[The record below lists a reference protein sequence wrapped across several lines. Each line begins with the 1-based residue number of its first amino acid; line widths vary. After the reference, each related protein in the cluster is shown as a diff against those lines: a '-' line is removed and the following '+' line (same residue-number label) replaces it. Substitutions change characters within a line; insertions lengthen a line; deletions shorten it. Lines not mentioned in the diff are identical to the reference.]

1 MTSDDDALASVVA
14 RGVAAS
20 SSWSLDEACARAVSG
35 RHLDDVGG
43 AIRDAAPC
51 VLAVERWL
59 ASLPEGTPGATV
71 VEMCGP
77 ESGHVAGML
86 LASILPPGAARE
98 VVLVDA
104 RWPADAPSSSSSSLP
119 VAHVD
124 APPVSGT
131 YRAQLTR
138 WKATTKNA
146 SHLRSLHRALRGATA
161 RDAAPLVVVSRRAPG
176 TDALRAVQM
185 YFAPAPGPVA
195 LVLEPGAPPDRVA
208 AINGKLLYRAGPSHT
223 FTARQIYPREGRR
236 RDRRRSAR
244 DVSSASASDSPERRF
259 ARHLAVASGGATENV
274 DARPIVATRNAGDE
288 VRTADDPFRPVALRV
303 TDQMAEVNAVATT
316 AAATLDSF
324 PLTDGTGR
332 RVRLIPSVPGRWV
345 AGGYADHHYVRQP
358 PEPHGVCYEARVE
371 PEENRANGEGARGER
386 TRGEGDGVR
395 DVHSGVR
402 DVHSR
407 VRDVH
412 SRVRDVHSSDG
423 AFALV
428 GFVAV
433 SAYAGDGAS
442 DVRLEE
448 DSEDPEDASEDAV
461 PRPGRALDAAQIDR
475 LCVLPGHRGI
485 GVKEALLRVA
495 DGFHAAGL
503 PVRVKTASESAAK
516 SFRRCA
522 LLAYEGFKDPT
533 RAGVAKS
540 RGVKTV
546 VVVDRDDTKAETET
560 ETTSA
565 ASRWGEDPEDTRR
578 YTSRDG
584 WRHGDENGG
593 EPSPVART
601 TPVAGTTPLANS
613 RRTAASALNRATPDT
628 VPTVA
633 RAIRDA
639 LSTDPTNASAEALGV
654 TLARRAAREPSYRET
669 YADLATREE
678 MPPAATTAAA
688 NAAANALTRAAP
700 GMGGETLAGHAA
712 FFAAL
717 ARRGTEAATC
727 RADRAVRALVAAAIV
742 EAGED
747 EPSGEAKGAG
757 GERKSLWDVTGRA
770 TAFEATC
777 AAIEGGM
784 TRRVRAETRDAAANV
799 LALAAAPGCRL
810 GGRARFL
817 AERALDALRADDSS
831 RECADAHPRAT
842 SSPRASGFGAG
853 RGKTIAD
860 AASPRA
866 PLGAPP
872 AMRRSDVH
880 AAASAEM
887 RVVVAE
893 KGSVAAAAR
902 GERRGWMFRYVGSP
916 VRRADGVECT
926 YVAADE
932 GERQGRW
939 VRVERREK
947 QTESA

>member
-1 MTSDDDALASVVA
+1 M
-14 RGVAAS
+14 
-20 SSWSLDEACARAVSG
+20 
-35 RHLDDVGG
+35 
-43 AIRDAAPC
+43 
-51 VLAVERWL
+51 
-59 ASLPEGTPGATV
+59 
-71 VEMCGP
+71 
-77 ESGHVAGML
+77 
-86 LASILPPGAARE
+86 
-98 VVLVDA
+98 
-104 RWPADAPSSSSSSLP
+104 
-119 VAHVD
+119 
-124 APPVSGT
+124 
-131 YRAQLTR
+131 
-138 WKATTKNA
+138 
-146 SHLRSLHRALRGATA
+146 
-161 RDAAPLVVVSRRAPG
+161 SR
-176 TDALRAVQM
+176 
-185 YFAPAPGPVA
+185 
-195 LVLEPGAPPDRVA
+195 
-208 AINGKLLYRAGPSHT
+208 
-223 FTARQIYPREGRR
+223 
-236 RDRRRSAR
+236 
-244 DVSSASASDSPERRF
+244 
-259 ARHLAVASGGATENV
+259 
-274 DARPIVATRNAGDE
+274 
-288 VRTADDPFRPVALRV
+288 
-303 TDQMAEVNAVATT
+303 
-316 AAATLDSF
+316 
-324 PLTDGTGR
+324 
-332 RVRLIPSVPGRWV
+332 
-345 AGGYADHHYVRQP
+345 
-358 PEPHGVCYEARVE
+358 
-371 PEENRANGEGARGER
+371 
-386 TRGEGDGVR
+386 VR

-402 DVHSR
+402 DVHSGA
-407 VRDVH
+407 
-412 SRVRDVHSSDG
+412 RDVHSSDG

-578 YTSRDG
+578 YTSLDG
-584 WRHGDENGG
+584 WRHGDEDGG

-601 TPVAGTTPLANS
+601 TSVAGTTPLANS
-613 RRTAASALNRATPDT
+613 FSSNRG
-628 VPTVA
+628 VCFES
-633 RAIRDA
+633 RDA
-639 LSTDPTNASAEALGV
+639 GHGTRGGARDSRRALDRSNERVGGGARGDVSATRGAGTVVPRDVRGPRDARGDAARGDDGGGERGGERLD
-654 TLARRAAREPSYRET
+654 ARRAGDGRGDARGTRRVLRRAREAGYGGGDVSRGS
-669 YADLATREE
+669 R
-678 MPPAATTAAA
+678 
-688 NAAANALTRAAP
+688 RASP
-700 GMGGETLAGHAA
+700 RRRRD
-712 FFAAL
+712 
-717 ARRGTEAATC
+717 RRGGRRRTERRGEGGGRR
-727 RADRAVRALVAAAIV
+727 RAKTSLGRHRSRDGVRGDVRGDRGRR
-742 EAGED
+742 D
-747 EPSGEAKGAG
+747 ETRPRGDAERG
-757 GERKSLWDVTGRA
+757 GERSGARRRA
-770 TAFEATC
+770 
-777 AAIEGGM
+777 
-784 TRRVRAETRDAAANV
+784 
-799 LALAAAPGCRL
+799 GCRL

-817 AERALDALRADDSS
+817 AERALDALRADDDSS
-831 RECADAHPRAT
+831 RERADAHPRAT

-866 PLGAPP
+866 PLGAPL

-932 GERQGRW
+932 GERRGRW